1 MYMQSQ
7 KLTAQLN
14 LALNLTEEERRK
26 SVSLE
31 VGYDAASRE
40 WELIVRY
47 INELD
52 TVAARYGASVSYLL
66 GEYAIV
72 TIKEEF
78 IPAFSMEEAVIY
90 VEKPNSI
97 YIETLAERQASCI
110 SRVQTGQE
118 GLSGKQTLL
127 AVIDS
132 GIDYAH
138 PDFRK
143 EDGSTR
149 IMALWDQTALPDEV
163 NRPPQG
169 YTVGVEYTE
178 KRINEALQKRR
189 TPEQLAIVPEVDLSG
204 HGTFVTG
211 IAAGNGRAS
220 QGQNRGVAYEA
231 DLLVVKLGNPRKN
244 GFPRTIELMLA
255 IDYVVRFARKRNMP
269 LALNMSYGNNYG
281 SHQGDTLLETYLN
294 TALDSVAGCG
304 VVGMG
309 NEGNADKHAM
319 VQVVADVQTSVPFA
333 IAEGERALNL
343 QLWKNYLDDIRI
355 YLVPPDGR
363 LLGPLPQTLGVT
375 RIPYGSASIDIY
387 YDVPKPY
394 QIDQLIYFDFIAN
407 GDRLPFGEWNILL
420 IPERIVHGM
429 CHFWLPVSEAL
440 QSTTRFLLAGSF
452 GSFTI
457 PSAAKKVISVGAYN
471 SRSGAL
477 ASFSGRGMLP
487 FEKPD
492 LVAPGVDVTSCA
504 LGGGYTV
511 KSGTSVAAPF
521 VAGAASLLLEWGI
534 VKRNDPYL
542 YGEKLKAYLQKGAR
556 PLSGYQS
563 IPNPYVGY
571 GALCV
576 SDAIPGMR

>member
-52 TVAARYGASVSYLL
+52 TVVARYGASVSYLL

>member
-1 MYMQSQ
+1 MRMQSQ

-14 LALNLTEEERRK
+14 LALNLTEEERNK
-26 SVSLE
+26 SISLE

-72 TIKEEF
+72 TIKEEY

-97 YIETLAERQASCI
+97 YFETLAERQASCI
-110 SRVQTGQE
+110 NRVQTGQE
-118 GLSGKQTLL
+118 GLSGKQTLV

-149 IMALWDQTALPDEV
+149 IVALWDQTALPDET

-178 KRINEALQKRR
+178 ERINEALQKRR
-189 TPEQLAIVPEVDLSG
+189 TTEQLAVVPEVDLSG
-204 HGTFVTG
+204 HGTFVAG

-309 NEGNADKHAM
+309 NEGNADKHAA
-319 VQVVADVQTSVPFA
+319 VQVVEAVQTSVPFS

-343 QLWKNYLDDIRI
+343 QLWKSYLDDIRI

-363 LLGPLPQTLGVT
+363 LLGPVPQSLGIT

-394 QIDQLIYFDFIAN
+394 QIDQLIYFDFISN
-407 GDRLPFGEWNILL
+407 GDMLPFGEWNVLL
-420 IPERIVHGM
+420 IPERIVDGV
-429 CHFWLPVSEAL
+429 CEFWLPVSEAI
-440 QSTTRFLLAGSF
+440 QSATRFLLAGPF

-457 PSAAKKVISVGAYN
+457 PSAAQKVISVGAYN

-487 FEKPD
+487 FQKPD

-504 LGGGYTV
+504 PGGGYTV
-511 KSGTSVAAPF
+511 KSGTSVATPF
-521 VAGAASLLLEWGI
+521 VTGAAALLLEWGI
-534 VKRNDPYL
+534 VKGNDPYL
-542 YGEKLKAYLQKGAR
+542 YGEKLKSYLQKGAR

-576 SDAIPGMR
+576 ADSIPGTR

>member
-1 MYMQSQ
+1 MQSQ

-40 WELIVRY
+40 WDLIVRY

-97 YIETLAERQASCI
+97 YFETLAERQASCI

-149 IMALWDQTALPDEV
+149 IMALWDQTAFPDEV

-333 IAEGERALNL
+333 IAEGERVLNL
-343 QLWKNYLDDIRI
+343 QLWKSYLDDVRI

-363 LLGPLPQTLGVT
+363 LLGPVPQTLGVT

-492 LVAPGVDVTSCA
+492 LVAPGVDVISCA
-504 LGGGYTV
+504 PGGGYTV

>member
-1 MYMQSQ
+1 MRMQSQ

-14 LALNLTEEERRK
+14 LALNLTEEERNK
-26 SVSLE
+26 SISLE

-97 YIETLAERQASCI
+97 YFETLAARQASCI
-110 SRVQTGQE
+110 NRVQTGQE
-118 GLSGKQTLL
+118 GLSGKQTLV

-149 IMALWDQTALPDEV
+149 IVALWDQTALPDET

-169 YTVGVEYTE
+169 YMVGVEYTE
-178 KRINEALQKRR
+178 ERINEALQKRR
-189 TPEQLAIVPEVDLSG
+189 TTEQLAVVPEVDLSG

-231 DLLVVKLGNPRKN
+231 DLLIVKLGNPRKN

-269 LALNMSYGNNYG
+269 LALNISYGNNYG

-294 TALDSVAGCG
+294 TALDSVVGCG

-309 NEGNADKHAM
+309 NEGNADKHAA
-319 VQVVADVQTSVPFA
+319 VQVVEAVQTSVPFS

-343 QLWKNYLDDIRI
+343 QLWKSYLDDIRI

-363 LLGPLPQTLGVT
+363 LLGPVPQSLGIT

-394 QIDQLIYFDFIAN
+394 QIDQLIYFDFISN
-407 GDRLPFGEWNILL
+407 GDMLPFGEWNVLL
-420 IPERIVHGM
+420 IPERIVDGV
-429 CHFWLPVSEAL
+429 CEFWLPVSEAI
-440 QSTTRFLLAGSF
+440 QDATRFLLAGPF

-457 PSAAKKVISVGAYN
+457 PSAAQKVISVGAYN

-487 FEKPD
+487 FQKPD

-504 LGGGYTV
+504 PGGGYTV
-511 KSGTSVAAPF
+511 KSGTSVATPF
-521 VAGAASLLLEWGI
+521 VTGAAALLLEWGI
-534 VKRNDPYL
+534 VKGNDPYL
-542 YGEKLKAYLQKGAR
+542 YGEKLKSYLQKGAR

-576 SDAIPGMR
+576 SDSIPGMQ

>member
-1 MYMQSQ
+1 MQSQ

-14 LALNLTEEERRK
+14 LALNLTEEERNK
-26 SVSLE
+26 SISLE

-97 YIETLAERQASCI
+97 YFETLAERQASCI
-110 SRVQTGQE
+110 NRVQTGQE
-118 GLSGKQTLL
+118 GLSGKQTLV

-149 IMALWDQTALPDEV
+149 IVALWDQTALPDET

-178 KRINEALQKRR
+178 ERINEALQKRR
-189 TPEQLAIVPEVDLSG
+189 TTEQLAVVPEVDLSG
-204 HGTFVTG
+204 HGTFVAG

-309 NEGNADKHAM
+309 NEGNADKHAA
-319 VQVVADVQTSVPFA
+319 VQVVEAVQTSVPFS

-343 QLWKNYLDDIRI
+343 QLWKSYLDDIRI

-363 LLGPLPQTLGVT
+363 LLGPVPQTLGIT

-394 QIDQLIYFDFIAN
+394 QIDQLIYFDFISN
-407 GDRLPFGEWNILL
+407 GDMLPFGEWNILL
-420 IPERIVHGM
+420 IPERIVDGV
-429 CHFWLPVSEAL
+429 CQFWLPVSEAI
-440 QSTTRFLLAGSF
+440 QSATRFLLAGPF

-457 PSAAKKVISVGAYN
+457 PSAAQRVISVGAYN

-477 ASFSGRGMLP
+477 ASFSGRGMVP

-492 LVAPGVDVTSCA
+492 LVAPGVDVISCA
-504 LGGGYTV
+504 PGGGYTV
-511 KSGTSVAAPF
+511 KSGTSVATPF
-521 VAGAASLLLEWGI
+521 VTGAASLLLEWGL
-534 VKRNDPYL
+534 VMGNDPYL
-542 YGEKLKAYLQKGAR
+542 YGEKLKSYLQKGAR

-576 SDAIPGMR
+576 LDSIPGMR

>member
-1 MYMQSQ
+1 MRMQSQ

-14 LALNLTEEERRK
+14 LALNLTEEERNK
-26 SVSLE
+26 SISLE

-97 YIETLAERQASCI
+97 YFETLAERQASCI
-110 SRVQTGQE
+110 NRVQTGQE
-118 GLSGKQTLL
+118 GLSGKQTLV

-149 IMALWDQTALPDEV
+149 IVALWDQTALPDET

-178 KRINEALQKRR
+178 ERINEALQKRR
-189 TPEQLAIVPEVDLSG
+189 TTEQLAVVPEVDLSG
-204 HGTFVTG
+204 HGTFVAG

-309 NEGNADKHAM
+309 NEGNADKHAA
-319 VQVVADVQTSVPFA
+319 VQVVEAVQTSVPFS

-343 QLWKNYLDDIRI
+343 QLWKSYLDDIRI

-363 LLGPLPQTLGVT
+363 LLGPVPQSLGIT

-394 QIDQLIYFDFIAN
+394 QIDQLIYFDFISN
-407 GDRLPFGEWNILL
+407 GDMLPFGEWNVLL
-420 IPERIVHGM
+420 IPERIVDGV
-429 CHFWLPVSEAL
+429 CEFWLPVSEAI
-440 QSTTRFLLAGSF
+440 QSATRFLLAGSF

-457 PSAAKKVISVGAYN
+457 PSAAQKVISVGAYN

-487 FEKPD
+487 FQKPD

-504 LGGGYTV
+504 PGGGYTV
-511 KSGTSVAAPF
+511 KSGTSVATPF
-521 VAGAASLLLEWGI
+521 VTGAAALLLEWGI
-534 VKRNDPYL
+534 VKGNDPYL
-542 YGEKLKAYLQKGAR
+542 YGEKLKSYLQKGAR

-576 SDAIPGMR
+576 ADSIPGAR